1 MEDTTLLSMA
11 DHLGSVADALEWV
24 VVLIELFA
32 IAILLLGIV
41 RFTGWFVSGEVMRR
55 DAHERDHQ
63 LNRGRLALGRHI
75 LASLEVLIVAD
86 LIRTVLHLTLANI
99 VLLGGLV
106 LIRSFISFSLEYEM
120 RALEEE

>member
-11 DHLGSVADALEWV
+11 DHLGFVAVALEWV

-55 DAHERDHQ
+55 DAHERNHQ

-106 LIRSFISFSLEYEM
+106 LIRTFISFSLEYEM
-120 RALEEE
+120 RALEKE

>member
-11 DHLGSVADALEWV
+11 DHLGLVAVALEWV

-106 LIRSFISFSLEYEM
+106 LIRTFISFSLEYEM
-120 RALEEE
+120 RALEKK